1 MDVCANRLT
10 KSDSRQQAVNR
21 RMAPRD
27 GFEPPA
33 KRLTVACSTAELPGN
48 KPCGTVIHN
57 KSRYASLFCYKSVL
71 AAGLF
76 DLSVPMLADFLVSR
90 CASRSISAVHRVVA
104 DITPASLALRALPER

>member
-1 MDVCANRLT
+1 MLINQCVTFNLM
-10 KSDSRQQAVNR
+10 VG
-21 RMAPRD
+21 MAPQD

-48 KPCGTVIHN
+48 RACETFIHN

-76 DLSVPMLADFLVSR
+76 DLSVPMLADFSVSK

-104 DITPASLALRALPER
+104 DNTPASLACRALPER

>member
-1 MDVCANRLT
+1 MVFITNRLT
-10 KSDSRQQAVNR
+10 KTTHKGQAILKEV
-21 RMAPRD
+21 APRD

-48 KPCGTVIHN
+48 KPCETVIHN

-76 DLSVPMLADFLVSR
+76 DLSVPMLADFSVSR

-104 DITPASLALRALPER
+104 DITPASLARRALPER